1 MLDTS
6 VTLEQIN
13 LRNANTL
20 ASHLGIEFTEFTQEY
35 LKAKMPVDTRTIQPL
50 GLLNGGASAALA
62 ETLGSTAAYLAL
74 DRTQYYC
81 VGLEIKCN
89 HLRSATKGYVEA
101 TATPIHIGKK
111 TQVWNIQIVDENQKL
126 VCFSV
131 LTMAVLELTEEQ
143 KQHYKDLFKS

>member
-13 LRNANTL
+13 QRNANTL
-20 ASHLGIEFTEFTQEY
+20 ADHLGIVFTELNTEY
-35 LKAKMPVDTRTIQPL
+35 LKAIMPIDRRTIQPL

-89 HLRSATKGYVEA
+89 HLRSATKGYVHA
-101 TATPIHIGKK
+101 TALPIHIGKK
-111 TQVWNIQIVDENQKL
+111 TQVWNIKINDDDEKL
-126 VCFSV
+126 VCFSI
-131 LTMAVLELTEEQ
+131 LTMAVLELSNEQ
-143 KQHYKDLFKS
+143 KATYKDLFR